1 MGWSIGRKGLAAPG
15 WQESITHLKFY
26 HEEGK
31 LTLYIT
37 LLVIF
42 KTTLYF
48 WQQMEVSVQTPNPQV
63 PACMG
68 DIMCFFKKGE
78 TYNFFK
84 KTSPGHLH
92 ILWCPVPFSAWIMQS
107 LLPQVG
113 VLAQNIYSSSSMD
126 GTTEFGMYTLIYTI
140 TVCDLYFFRI
150 TKPWRSGYSPCHTSG
165 TIVEWT

>member
-107 LLPQVG
+107 LLPPSRGVG
-113 VLAQNIYSSSSMD
+113 TKHIFKFIY
-126 GTTEFGMYTLIYTI
+126 GWHHGVWHVYINLYYHGM
-140 TVCDLYFFRI
+140 
-150 TKPWRSGYSPCHTSG
+150 RSLLFPDY
-165 TIVEWT
+165 